1 MNRTGKTNARKGA
14 EDYNAYRDFH
24 DREVEA
30 HILAAFM
37 TFAGM
42 HTFYGMC
49 SFEIKNKKRKK
60 ERKKI
65 ERERFKSTCYMYLE

>member
-42 HTFYGMC
+42 QTFYGMC

-60 ERKKI
+60 EKN
-65 ERERFKSTCYMYLE
+65 RERGLKVHATCI